1 MIGQMTI
8 WDMMPAEE
16 EVALDPLREVA
27 LMASPY
33 WTTSWEDLT
42 EMLAEEPTSTEWVQ
56 AVKKEFCP
64 YGFAGHYGAD
74 GPVPEYTMK
83 NGYIELAT
91 TLDGKRRCYKW
102 SEFAERV
109 RELIQEGERGSA
121 RMNRRIKT

>member
-8 WDMMPAEE
+8 WDLMPA

-33 WTTSWEDLT
+33 WTTSWEDLADALT
-42 EMLAEEPTSTEWVQ
+42 KNTNGAEWVQ

-64 YGFAGHYGAD
+64 YGYAGHYGAD

-91 TLDGKRRCYKW
+91 TLDGERRCYKW
-102 SEFAERV
+102 TDFAERV
-109 RELIQEGERGSA
+109 RELIQEGERGA
-121 RMNRRIKT
+121 ERMNRRIQR

>member
-8 WDMMPAEE
+8 WDLMP
-16 EVALDPLREVA
+16 VKKVDPLREVA

-33 WTTSWEDLT
+33 WTTSWDDLAATLMT
-42 EMLAEEPTSTEWVQ
+42 EPNSAEWTK

-74 GPVPEYTMK
+74 GPVPEYTMR

-91 TLDGKRRCYKW
+91 TLDGERRRYKW
-102 SEFAERV
+102 TDFAERV
-109 RELIQEGERGSA
+109 RELIQEGERGA
-121 RMNRRIKT
+121 ERMNRRIMT

>member
-8 WDMMPAEE
+8 WDLMPAEE
-16 EVALDPLREVA
+16 EVALDPLRQVA

-42 EMLAEEPTSTEWVQ
+42 ATLMTEPTITEWTK

-91 TLDGKRRCYKW
+91 TLDGERRRYSYKW

-109 RELIQEGERGSA
+109 RELIQEGGRDGDLSL
-121 RMNRRIKT
+121 RLP

>member
-8 WDMMPAEE
+8 WDLMP
-16 EVALDPLREVA
+16 VKKVDPLLEVA

-42 EMLAEEPTSTEWVQ
+42 EMLAEEPTITEWTK

-64 YGFAGHYGAD
+64 YGYAGHYGAA

-91 TLDGKRRCYKW
+91 TLDGERRRYKW

-109 RELIQEGERGSA
+109 RELIQEGERGA
-121 RMNRRIKT
+121 ERMNRRIQR